1 MRKLTT
7 AITQREM
14 TLSWSYPH
22 DGVENNGTSREDD
35 LNNGEAKYAK
45 SDGRPGG
52 MGRSETAADSAAETA
67 AEKAGGIWWHKE

>member
-1 MRKLTT
+1 
-7 AITQREM
+7 M

-45 SDGRPGG
+45 SNGRPGG
-52 MGRSETAADSAAETA
+52 MGRSDTVAETV
-67 AEKAGGIWWHKE
+67 AEKAAQ